1 LLIVAAVDGKKANPF
16 NRGFIKAAKYDILGM
31 RGGKMNR
38 EEPVQTQKMSFE
50 ERLAIDKEFIERMNT
65 GSYEEASA
73 WYRAKTPMYP
83 WLAKI
88 IKEKV
93 GADFL
98 RQQGYNLSEAE
109 AEFGS
114 DWLDK

>member
-1 LLIVAAVDGKKANPF
+1 
-16 NRGFIKAAKYDILGM
+16 M
-31 RGGKMNR
+31 RGGKMKR
-38 EEPVQTQKMSFE
+38 EEPIQTQKMSLE
-50 ERLAIDKEFIERMNT
+50 EHLAIDKEFIARMKT

-73 WYRAKTPMYP
+73 WYRAKAPMLP

-109 AEFGS
+109 AEFGP

>member
-1 LLIVAAVDGKKANPF
+1 VKNWEKA
-16 NRGFIKAAKYDILGM
+16 DM
-31 RGGKMNR
+31 
-38 EEPVQTQKMSFE
+38 QKMSLE
-50 ERLAIDKEFIERMNT
+50 EHLAIDMEFIAMYES
-65 GSYEEASA
+65 GKEEEALA
-73 WYRAKTPMYP
+73 FHRAKTPMLP

-109 AEFGS
+109 AEFGPG
-114 DWLDK
+114 WLDK